1 MLGAAHPV
9 GQALCLRL
17 AAQGGFVVALDADE
31 TPLQTLAARHP
42 RRIAPLAMA
51 LSDTSGLQRLT
62 ASWARDPLH
71 GVFLAHPL
79 HDDLRLEDGLSSV
92 AHVAQRLASVLATA
106 GGAAVMLFADGSET
120 PQPRAAARAYAT
132 LTETLAEAGV
142 PINALALHP
151 PALQPA
157 AQPRVC
163 QVALM
168 MALPMAHPVR
178 GAVMPVGRRGSRGF
192 D

>member
-1 MLGAAHPV
+1 MLGAAHPL

-31 TPLQTLAARHP
+31 DALQTLAAAHP
-42 RRIAPLAMA
+42 GRIAPLAMA
-51 LSDTSGLQRLT
+51 LSDSEGLHRL
-62 ASWARDPLH
+62 AANWAGDPLH
-71 GVFLAHPL
+71 AVFLAHPL
-79 HDDLRLEDGLSSV
+79 HADLPLEEGVSATATVAQGLSPVLV
-92 AHVAQRLASVLATA
+92 ASNGAMVLLYPE
-106 GGAAVMLFADGSET
+106 GAEA
-120 PQPRAAARAYAT
+120 PQARAAARAQAE
-132 LTETLAEAGV
+132 LTSALAEAGV

-168 MALPMAHPVR
+168 MALPLAQPVS